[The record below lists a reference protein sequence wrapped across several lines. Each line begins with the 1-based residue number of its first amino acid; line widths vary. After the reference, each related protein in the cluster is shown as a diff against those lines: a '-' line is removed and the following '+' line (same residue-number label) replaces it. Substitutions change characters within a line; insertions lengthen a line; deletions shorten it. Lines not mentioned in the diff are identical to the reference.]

1 MLFATRKC
9 FAYRKI
15 SNIALNN
22 KHIRSFRKY
31 QNLSECRERWI
42 DIDYELTLNAFV
54 HYFLTVWCSSE
65 FFFTFIPSLLILVEA
80 WNWTRHALV
89 VVNSN
94 ILHVD
99 LNTQIAPT
107 LPLLPSKNIKRNI
120 AVQRNKFNKL
130 DPVIKIISEGGARVS
145 TISSERQRRYRK

>member
-1 MLFATRKC
+1 MQFRIFFHLHTLVIN
-9 FAYRKI
+9 I
-15 SNIALNN
+15 SRSVKLNM
-22 KHIRSFRKY
+22 
-31 QNLSECRERWI
+31 
-42 DIDYELTLNAFV
+42 
-54 HYFLTVWCSSE
+54 
-65 FFFTFIPSLLILVEA
+65 
-80 WNWTRHALV
+80 